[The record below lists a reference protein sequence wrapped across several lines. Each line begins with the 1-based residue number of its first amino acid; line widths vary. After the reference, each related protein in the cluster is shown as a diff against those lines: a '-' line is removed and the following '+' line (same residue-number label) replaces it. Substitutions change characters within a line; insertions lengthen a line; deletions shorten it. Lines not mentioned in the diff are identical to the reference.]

1 MNPVARDGGR
11 MHTETMPD
19 TTLPLPDDVRAKLEE
34 RARRNGQTLERYLID
49 QLTEWTSNP
58 TMDEW
63 LESVDEHIA
72 RSQLE
77 RSDGPPPDVDVVEL
91 VREMRAER
99 DAHIAGL

>member
-1 MNPVARDGGR
+1 MR
-11 MHTETMPD
+11 TETMPD

-49 QLTEWTSNP
+49 QLTEWTSRP

-63 LESVDEHIA
+63 LESVDDHIA
-72 RSQLE
+72 LSKQE
-77 RSDGPPPDVDVVEL
+77 RGEHPPPDVDVVEL
-91 VREMRAER
+91 IRTMRAER